1 MSRTKTLADIIAIK
15 QTVAAM
21 EAAMVAVISYLK
33 NTTDPTSE
41 AAHAVIDRVL
51 GEYGCV
57 SPHLPEAHI
66 VAAGPKSFE
75 PHYPGTG
82 VIDPGQPIVIDIY
95 PQSTQTG
102 FWADMTRTV
111 CLGTPSPELQAMY
124 DAVTRVHEATI
135 ARLQPG
141 ASCDDLQQAAVDQ
154 FIAMGYDPVGVGSE
168 FKFSEG
174 FVHSLGHGL
183 GKDIHEEPF
192 FGGGRGHVLQ
202 VGDVITIEPGLYYKH
217 IGGVRLEDL
226 FLITKDGCE
235 QLTSLPLGLRVDNC

>member
-1 MSRTKTLADIIAIK
+1 
-15 QTVAAM
+15 
-21 EAAMVAVISYLK
+21 
-33 NTTDPTSE
+33 
-41 AAHAVIDRVL
+41 
-51 GEYGCV
+51 
-57 SPHLPEAHI
+57 
-66 VAAGPKSFE
+66 
-75 PHYPGTG
+75 
-82 VIDPGQPIVIDIY
+82 
-95 PQSTQTG
+95 
-102 FWADMTRTV
+102 
-111 CLGTPSPELQAMY
+111 MY

-235 QLTSLPLGLRVDNC
+235 QLTSLPLELKI